1 MRNNQLRDYQLIQAI
16 RNEIIF
22 ASRGRINISLTRVLE
37 ILANYLEQTK
47 DYKNLNTKLPN
58 FKI

>member
-1 MRNNQLRDYQLIQAI
+1 MRNNQLRNYQLIQAI

-22 ASRGRINISLTRVLE
+22 ASRGQRTINLNRVLE
-37 ILANYLEQTK
+37 ILTHYLEQTK

-58 FKI
+58 FKL